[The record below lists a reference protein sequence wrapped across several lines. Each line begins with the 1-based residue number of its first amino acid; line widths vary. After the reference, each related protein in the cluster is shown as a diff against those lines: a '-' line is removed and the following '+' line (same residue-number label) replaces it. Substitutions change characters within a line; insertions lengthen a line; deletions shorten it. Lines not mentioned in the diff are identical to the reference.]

1 MTTPTHQPRR
11 ITGPHDLAGIFDV
24 SAATLDRLAT
34 YQAVLTRWQRAVN
47 LVAPATIPDIW
58 HRHFA
63 DCLQLARFIPEGEGR
78 ALADLGSGAGFPG
91 LVLAAHFADR
101 GGPAVILVESDQ
113 RKAAFLREAA
123 RAMEIS
129 VEILSTRIES
139 DANLAVLRC
148 VDFVTARALAPLP
161 RLFSLV
167 SPFLSPA
174 AVCIFLKGRT
184 AAREI
189 AEAREVWSFELDV
202 HPSLTEEE
210 ASVLVVRAIEPRSG
224 TGQQTE

>member
-1 MTTPTHQPRR
+1 M
-11 ITGPHDLAGIFDV
+11 TGPAARLPRISGPDDLAAAFDL
-24 SAATLDRLAT
+24 TTKTRQRLET
-34 YQAVLTRWQRAVN
+34 YAGLLIRWQRAVN
-47 LVAPATIPDIW
+47 LVAPNTLPDIW

-63 DCLQLARFIPEGEGR
+63 DSLQLARLISSQNGV
-78 ALADLGSGAGFPG
+78 LADLGSGAGFPG
-91 LVLAAHFADR
+91 LVLAAHFHDR
-101 GGPAVILVESDQ
+101 GGPRVILVESDQ

-123 RAMEIS
+123 RSMEIS

-161 RLFSLV
+161 RLFSFV
-167 SPFLSPA
+167 SPFLAPS
-174 AVCIFLKGRT
+174 AVGVFLKGRN

-189 AEAREVWSFELDV
+189 EEALETWSFALETY
-202 HPSLTEEE
+202 PSMTEDE
-210 ASVLVVRAIEPRSG
+210 ASILMVRAIRPRSG

>member
-1 MTTPTHQPRR
+1 MDPAANLPH
-11 ITGPHDLAGIFDV
+11 ITGPDDLAAAFPV
-24 SAATLDRLAT
+24 SSETIERLKVYEALL
-34 YQAVLTRWQRAVN
+34 VRWQRAVN
-47 LVAPATIPDIW
+47 LVAPKTLPDIW

-63 DCLQLARFIPEGEGR
+63 DSLQIARFVPDRPGI
-78 ALADLGSGAGFPG
+78 LADLGAGAGFPG
-91 LVLAAHFADR
+91 LVLAAHFAGR
-101 GGPAVILVESDQ
+101 AGPRVVLVESDQ

-123 RAMEIS
+123 RAMEMS
-129 VEILSTRIES
+129 VEIMSTRIES

-174 AVCIFLKGRT
+174 AVCIFQKGRN

>member
-1 MTTPTHQPRR
+1 MDPAANLPH
-11 ITGPHDLAGIFDV
+11 ITGPDDLAAAFPV
-24 SAATLDRLAT
+24 SSETIERLKVYEALL
-34 YQAVLTRWQRAVN
+34 VRWQRAVN
-47 LVAPATIPDIW
+47 LVAPKTLPDIW

-63 DCLQLARFIPEGEGR
+63 DSLQIARFVPDRPGI
-78 ALADLGSGAGFPG
+78 LADLGAGAGFPG
-91 LVLAAHFADR
+91 LVLAAHFAGR
-101 GGPAVILVESDQ
+101 AGPRVVLVESDQ

-123 RAMEIS
+123 RAMEMS

-174 AVCIFLKGRT
+174 AACIFLKGRG

-189 AEAREVWSFELDV
+189 EEAREAWSFTLET
-202 HPSLTEEE
+202 HPSMTGDE
-210 ASVLVVRAIEPRSG
+210 ASILVVRAIRPRSG
-224 TGQQTE
+224 TSQHRE

>member
-1 MTTPTHQPRR
+1 MTTPANHPRH
-11 ITGPHDLAGIFDV
+11 IEGPDDLAKVFDV
-24 SAATLDRLAT
+24 SAATLERLVT
-34 YQAVLTRWQRAVN
+34 YQAVLARWQRAVN

-63 DCLQLARFIPEGEGR
+63 DSLQLARYISQGEGR
-78 ALADLGSGAGFPG
+78 TLADLGSGAGFPG

-101 GGPAVILVESDQ
+101 GGLAVILVESDQ

-139 DANLAVLRC
+139 DANLAVLRS

-167 SPFLSPA
+167 SPFLSSA
-174 AVCIFLKGRT
+174 AVCIFLKGRS
-184 AAREI
+184 AVYEI
-189 AEAREVWSFELDV
+189 AEAQEAWSFKLESR
-202 HPSLTEEE
+202 PSMTEEE
-210 ASVLVVRAIEPRSG
+210 ASVLLVRAIRPRSG

>member
-1 MTTPTHQPRR
+1 M
-11 ITGPHDLAGIFDV
+11 TGPAARLPRISGPDDLAAAFDLT
-24 SAATLDRLAT
+24 AQTRQRLEVYAG
-34 YQAVLTRWQRAVN
+34 VLTRWQRAVN
-47 LVAPATIPDIW
+47 LVAPNTLPEIW

-63 DCLQLARFIPEGEGR
+63 DSLQLARLIPNREG

-91 LVLAAHFADR
+91 LVLAAHFHDQ
-101 GGPAVILVESDQ
+101 GGPRVILVESDQ

-139 DANLAVLRC
+139 DANLARLSC

-167 SPFLSPA
+167 CPFLSPA
-174 AVCIFLKGRT
+174 AVCIFLKGRSV
-184 AAREI
+184 AREI
-189 AEAREVWSFELDV
+189 EEARETWSFALEE
-202 HPSLTEEE
+202 HPSLTEDE
-210 ASVLVVRAIEPRSG
+210 ASILMVRAIRPRSG

>member
-1 MTTPTHQPRR
+1 MRAHTIGAAVAAFVLLFVAGAWLMGTSPLPASLDGIGARIDAVWLALMEDLSSETTTYLVMGAICWTTAQ
-11 ITGPHDLAGIFDV
+11 F
-24 SAATLDRLAT
+24 AAFCVFR
-34 YQAVLTRWQRAVN
+34 Y
-47 LVAPATIPDIW
+47 
-58 HRHFA
+58 
-63 DCLQLARFIPEGEGR
+63 
-78 ALADLGSGAGFPG
+78 
-91 LVLAAHFADR
+91 DR

-148 VDFVTARALAPLP
+148 VDFVTARALAQLP